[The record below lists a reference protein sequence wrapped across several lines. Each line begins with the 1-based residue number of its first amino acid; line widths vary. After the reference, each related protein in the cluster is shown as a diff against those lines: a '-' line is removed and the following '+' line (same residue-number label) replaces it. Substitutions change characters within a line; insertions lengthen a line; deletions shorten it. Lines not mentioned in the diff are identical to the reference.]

1 MAILDISFAS
11 NALKRKTSMKAI
23 LPIDP
28 YDACSGKAVEYDGE
42 PMKSLYLL
50 HGYGGDAT
58 DWLNNT
64 DIETYAGKHHLA
76 VFLPNGENSFYV
88 NSKAI
93 GSWESYVANELVPF
107 TRRMF
112 NISRETRDT
121 FIAGNSMGGF
131 GALNLGLGHPKTF
144 GKVAALSSALIL
156 RNING
161 VEPGYI
167 DSIADYDYYHAVF
180 GDLSC
185 VAGSEK
191 DPLARMDAALC
202 ENSPQPLYMVCGN
215 EDFLLEENRSF
226 ASEARDRGA
235 DLIYEEHEGSHDWK
249 FWNTHIEKAI
259 EWMLEEK
266 ESRR

>member
-11 NALKRKTSMKAI
+11 NALKRKTSMKVI

-28 YDACSGKAVEYDGE
+28 YDVYSGKAAEYDDE

-64 DIETYAGKHHLA
+64 DIETYAVKHHLA

-88 NSKAI
+88 DSVAR
-93 GSWESYVANELVPF
+93 GPWESYVANELVPF

-112 NISRETRDT
+112 NVSRKAQDT

-131 GALNLGLGHPKTF
+131 GALNLGIGHPETF
-144 GKVAALSSALIL
+144 GKVAAFSSALIL

-161 VEPGYI
+161 IEPGYS
-167 DSIADYDYYHAVF
+167 DLIADYDYYRAVF

-185 VAGSEK
+185 VAGGGN
-191 DPLARMDAALC
+191 DPLVRMDAALC
-202 ENSPQPLYMVCGN
+202 ENSLQPLYMACGSK
-215 EDFLLEENRSF
+215 DFLLGENRSF
-226 ASEARDRGA
+226 VSDARECGA
-235 DLIYEEHEGSHDWK
+235 DLIYEEHEGSHDWT

-259 EWMLEEK
+259 EWMFEE
-266 ESRR
+266 EGN

>member
-1 MAILDISFAS
+1 MAILDIAFAS

-23 LPIDP
+23 LPVDP
-28 YDACSGKAVEYDGE
+28 YDACSGTVPEYDGK
-42 PMKSLYLL
+42 PLKSLYLL

-64 DIETYAGKHHLA
+64 DIERYANDHRLA

-88 NSKAI
+88 NSVAL
-93 GSWESYVANELVPF
+93 GPWESHVVNELVPF

-112 NISRETRDT
+112 NISRETQDT

-131 GALNLGLGHPKTF
+131 GALNLGLGHPDTF

-161 VEPGYI
+161 MESGYS
-167 DSIADYDYYHAVF
+167 DLIANYDYYHAVF

-185 VAGSEK
+185 VAGSGN
-191 DPLARMDAALC
+191 DPLVRMDVALHG
-202 ENSPQPLYMVCGN
+202 NTLQPLYMACGN
-215 EDFLLEENRSF
+215 EDFLLEENRGF
-226 ASEARDRGA
+226 VSETRDRGA
-235 DLIYEEHEGSHDWK
+235 ELIYEEHEGSHDWT
-249 FWNTHIEKAI
+249 FWNTYIEKAI

-266 ESRR
+266 EN